1 MELEQAAA
9 QLAELGHATRLA
21 IFRLLVRAG
30 RHGIAVGDIQQV
42 LDIPNSTLSHHLSR
56 MSKVGLMEQRRDG
69 RTLFCTLQFGEVE
82 SLLTFLY
89 AECCLGMPMTA
100 NTTVPVASG
109 CSEEGGC
116 R

>member
-9 QLAELGHATRLA
+9 QLAELGHVTRLA

-56 MSKVGLMEQRRDG
+56 MNKVGLMEQRREG

-89 AECCLGMPMTA
+89 AECCLGMPMA
-100 NTTVPVASG
+100 ASAAVVASTG
-109 CSEEGGC
+109 CGDEGSC

>member
-9 QLAELGHATRLA
+9 QLAELGHVTRLA

-30 RHGIAVGDIQQV
+30 RHGIAVGDIQQE

-56 MSKVGLMEQRRDG
+56 MSKVALMEQRRDG

-89 AECCLGMPMTA
+89 SECCLGMPMTA
-100 NTTVPVASG
+100 NTVVPVSTDCAN
-109 CSEEGGC
+109 EGGC